1 MAYRGSV
8 SGSLVRMS
16 SYFLEAFGGQTTMC
30 DVYLPRYAPYTT
42 KPAYAPAVA
51 QISLSHCTDQQVGCS
66 AEIHDFGWYNSDG
79 EPWERGG
86 YGENSVYMMTMFRV
100 SFSLMN
106 LPGEGLDYSWS
117 AALANVFQFAPD
129 AAIDPSAP

>member
-16 SYFLEAFGGQTTMC
+16 SYFLEAFGGQTTIC

-42 KPAYAPAVA
+42 KPA
-51 QISLSHCTDQQVGCS
+51 
-66 AEIHDFGWYNSDG
+66 IHDFGWYNSDG